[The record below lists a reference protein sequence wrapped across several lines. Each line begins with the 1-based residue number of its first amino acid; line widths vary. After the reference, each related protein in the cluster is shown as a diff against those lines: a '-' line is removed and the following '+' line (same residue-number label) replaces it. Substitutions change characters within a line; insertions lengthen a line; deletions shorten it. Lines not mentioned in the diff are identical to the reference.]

1 MGKRK
6 HESLGDYDKVK
17 KHKSHK
23 KSKKS
28 GKSRRK
34 LRKAQHESDEYGG
47 HIHKRHKAKKGKKER
62 HRTKPTKATNCR
74 HGKLKILLMPSMYVY
89 SVYHLMPFI
98 LNRKYMA
105 KMPNNL
111 IGYTNLHTASFNA
124 NKAAVRVDHKR
135 PLLPLATQ
143 ATAGHCLS

>member
-6 HESLGDYDKVK
+6 HESLDDYDKVK

-47 HIHKRHKAKKGKKER
+47 HIHKRHKGKKER